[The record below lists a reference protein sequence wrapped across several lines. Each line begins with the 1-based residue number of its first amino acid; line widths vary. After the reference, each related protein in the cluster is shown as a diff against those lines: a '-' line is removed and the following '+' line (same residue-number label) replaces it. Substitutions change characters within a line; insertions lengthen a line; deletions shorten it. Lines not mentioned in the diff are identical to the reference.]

1 MCKFPQNIHN
11 AYNMIVILKS
21 GFSLFLSVS
30 SKTTYN
36 EHSLI
41 FSAQGA
47 TGLTVNFTFC
57 E

>member
-21 GFSLFLSVS
+21 GFSLFLSVP

-36 EHSLI
+36 EQRLVY
-41 FSAQGA
+41 GA
-47 TGLTVNFTFC
+47 HGDKGLTVIFTFC